1 MQSQSLE
8 NSPLE
13 INNNS
18 SSSTSLILDTAKSK
32 FPLTRG
38 SHYVIIPPAGGEA
51 GGPTYHQQNQS
62 ATGKEKMF
70 PVERRSVLA
79 PSHDQQRQPLFDF

>member
-8 NSPLE
+8 NSPFE
-13 INNNS
+13 NNNNS
-18 SSSTSLILDTAKSK
+18 SSSTSLILDTAKSI
-32 FPLTRG
+32 FHLTRG
-38 SHYVIIPPAGGEA
+38 RSHYVIIPPAGGEA

-79 PSHDQQRQPLFDF
+79 PSLPIA